1 MFFAF
6 SIVDSLLLMTYY
18 HYINV
23 NEGKKNRPVIFFG
36 YIGWNNKISV
46 IT

>member
-23 NEGKKNRPVIFFG
+23 NEGKK
-36 YIGWNNKISV
+36 K
-46 IT
+46 TDL